1 MKIDL
6 GECSRTTCHNGG
18 KCIKEYT
25 SSGVN
30 RFCNCSG
37 PYTGRLDFI
46 MSKSIPDRNQYCSV
60 GMGRLGLLRAMESRA
75 SWAQIVH
82 VLLCSFS
89 QSYSPQLC

>member
-1 MKIDL
+1 MLYFLCNSFLDPDFLTKVKSNVKVDL

-18 KCIKEYT
+18 KCIEEYT

-46 MSKSIPDRNQYCSV
+46 IAKSILGRKQYGSV
-60 GMGRLGLLRAMESRA
+60 GMWEARALDGYGFEG
-75 SWAQIVH
+75 
-82 VLLCSFS
+82 
-89 QSYSPQLC
+89 